1 MHKLA
6 ENLAQKAQQI
16 ALLEREASCE
26 EQEDRKATRG
36 TSKLLFRLLKAFPF
50 PGPEEGDSTPS
61 SSSPGKALY
70 ALVEVLHLD
79 EKIRNKIENLMCQG
93 LLKLKEEQDKL
104 SALREFQEGMMP
116 SFPSPPI
123 FGEVRLIF
131 SCFSSYFPPLG
142 DSFAPLW
149 VICGIVSWVLAL
161 STSPNFAFI
170 SRRFCKASIW

>member
-1 MHKLA
+1 MRNKKTGRL
-6 ENLAQKAQQI
+6 
-16 ALLEREASCE
+16 
-26 EQEDRKATRG
+26 QEGPR
-36 TSKLLFRLLKAFPF
+36 KLLFRLLKAFPF

-104 SALREFQEGMMP
+104 SALREFQEGIMP

-131 SCFSSYFPPLG
+131 S
-142 DSFAPLW
+142 SF
-149 VICGIVSWVLAL
+149 
-161 STSPNFAFI
+161 
-170 SRRFCKASIW
+170 RRFICTVMGNLWNCFVGSGSVNIA